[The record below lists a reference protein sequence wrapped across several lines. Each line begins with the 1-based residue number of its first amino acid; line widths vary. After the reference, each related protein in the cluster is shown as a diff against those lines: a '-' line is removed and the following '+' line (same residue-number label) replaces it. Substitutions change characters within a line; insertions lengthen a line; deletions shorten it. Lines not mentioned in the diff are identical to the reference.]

1 LNALNPNACPEN
13 QRIYEFE
20 SVDRDRREVR
30 LTRKNGRPIA
40 DNLSMFDLFSFDV
53 DDGGVG
59 LISNG
64 RFLLTKPALETSPLV
79 YCRRTRHAAAPSAKK
94 SSTCSSRNWST
105 SFATPIQRRRG

>member
-40 DNLSMFDLFSFDV
+40 PTTFRCSISSHSMSMM
-53 DDGGVG
+53 
-59 LISNG
+59 
-64 RFLLTKPALETSPLV
+64 
-79 YCRRTRHAAAPSAKK
+79 AAS
-94 SSTCSSRNWST
+94 
-105 SFATPIQRRRG
+105 G